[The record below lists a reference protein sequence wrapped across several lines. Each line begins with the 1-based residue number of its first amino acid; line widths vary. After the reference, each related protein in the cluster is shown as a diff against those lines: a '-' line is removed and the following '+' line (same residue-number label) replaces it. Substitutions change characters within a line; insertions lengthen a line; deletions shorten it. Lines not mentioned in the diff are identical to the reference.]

1 MARSSH
7 KLLIGLFCLIFS
19 ALACAQGAGGS
30 APLWA
35 DLSIPERTALTPIA
49 YDWDH
54 LPAQQRMKLL
64 KVAKEFAKLS
74 PTQQQIFYT
83 RLQPWTRMSQAQRDA
98 ARDNFK
104 KLQDL
109 PKAEQVQI
117 KQLWMQTVGA
127 ESTQPTGREAT
138 PAPGH

>member
-1 MARSSH
+1 MARITHFFLS
-7 KLLIGLFCLIFS
+7 GFFS
-19 ALACAQGAGGS
+19 LAISAHAAAES

-35 DLSIPERTALTPIA
+35 ELSIPERTALTPIA

-54 LPAQQRMKLL
+54 LPAQQREKLL

-83 RLQPWTRMSQAQRDA
+83 RLQPWTRMTQAQRDA

-104 KLQDL
+104 KLQEL
-109 PKAEQVQI
+109 PKPEQTQI
-117 KQLWMQTVGA
+117 KRLWTQTVGS
-127 ESTQPTGREAT
+127 ESTQPSTASGQ
-138 PAPGH
+138 